1 MRDMVKNKEIIYF
14 VYDGIIT
21 LSVFDSQVLSPLKEL
36 RKNKRIK
43 KVSLIAFENA
53 QVFLFRNKKLRKK
66 RREIASELNIQ
77 VNFYPR
83 IPSLMGLYVTLLLLL
98 IPFLYKIA
106 RKRKIVIH
114 ARGIKSA
121 FIGCKLKK
129 ILPSLKVLCD
139 LRGVEPEE
147 YLYSLRLQSLNS
159 KVDLA
164 RKERETFRKL
174 KQVEKYAV
182 RCADHIFCVSNE
194 MKNHFLKSYNGEEKK
209 INIVPCGI
217 DETVFFFNGKIRDV
231 MRKEIGSRNR
241 LVFVYSGS
249 MHPLQMPRTMVK
261 LFKEFYKL
269 DREVFFLILAFKVEK
284 MRKLLEYELIPQENY
299 KALTV
304 EHSKVPMYL
313 NAADIGILLREKN
326 IVNRV
331 ACPTKFAEYTA
342 CGLYTILTD
351 GVGDIS
357 GIVEREKMGKA
368 IKSSLDES
376 EIRSVVNEILIER
389 AEILKNR
396 NKERIAQFART
407 KYSWTYLM
415 PIFWKT
421 YEDLFKKRDFRQ

>member
-1 MRDMVKNKEIIYF
+1 MVKNKEIIYF

-36 RKNKRIK
+36 RKNKKIK

-53 QVFLFRNKKLRKK
+53 QVFLFQNAKLRKK
-66 RREIASELNIQ
+66 KKEIMSKLNIR
-77 VNFYPR
+77 VDFYPR
-83 IPSLMGLYVTLLLLL
+83 IPGWMGLYVTLLLLL
-98 IPFLYKIA
+98 IPFLYKVV

-114 ARGIKSA
+114 ARGNKAA
-121 FIGCKLKK
+121 FIGCKSKK
-129 ILPSLKVLCD
+129 VLPSLKVLCD

-147 YLYSLRLQSLNS
+147 YLYSLRLQGLNS
-159 KVDLA
+159 KIDLA

-174 KQVEKYAV
+174 KQVEKYVV
-182 RCADHIFCVSNE
+182 RSVNHILCVSNE
-194 MKNHFLKSYNGEEKK
+194 MKNHFLKSYNVEEKK

-217 DETVFFFNGKIRDV
+217 DETDFFFNEKIRDM

-249 MHPLQMPRTMVK
+249 MHPLQMPRAIVK
-261 LFKEFYKL
+261 LFREFYKL
-269 DREVFFLILAFKVEK
+269 DKEVFFLILTFKVEK
-284 MRKLLEYELIPQENY
+284 ARRLLECELIPQENY
-299 KALTV
+299 KALAV
-304 EHSKVPMYL
+304 EYSKIPMYL

-331 ACPTKFAEYTA
+331 ACPTKFAEYVA

-351 GVGDIS
+351 EIGDIS
-357 GIVEREKMGKA
+357 GMVERERIGEV
-368 IKSSLDES
+368 IKSSLKES
-376 EIRSVVNEILIER
+376 EIKSVVNEILIKR

-407 KYSWTYLM
+407 KYSWTNLM

-421 YEDLFKKRDFRQ
+421 YEDLFKKRDFR